1 MEDVENTEKRVEE
14 SSNKLNSLEAE
25 VYTRALNQEVDRFI
39 EHQEK
44 IINKFL
50 TAINVGII
58 SITTLMVVWEI
69 LYMLVKGLQM

>member
-50 TAINVGII
+50 TAINVGMI

>member
-1 MEDVENTEKRVEE
+1 MEDTEKRVEE

-50 TAINVGII
+50 TAINVGMI
-58 SITTLMVVWEI
+58 SITTLIVVWI
-69 LYMLVKGLQM
+69 VLYMVIKGLQM

>member
-1 MEDVENTEKRVEE
+1 MKDVEKKFEE

-44 IINKFL
+44 IIGKFL
-50 TAINVGII
+50 TAINVGMI

-69 LYMLVKGLQM
+69 FYMLIKGLQM

>member
-1 MEDVENTEKRVEE
+1 MEDTEKKVEE

-39 EHQEK
+39 AHQEK
-44 IINKFL
+44 IIGKFL
-50 TAINVGII
+50 TAINVGMI
-58 SITTLMVVWEI
+58 SITTLIAAWEI

>member
-1 MEDVENTEKRVEE
+1 MEDVEKKVEE

-50 TAINVGII
+50 TAINVGMI
-58 SITTLMVVWEI
+58 SITTLVVAWEI
-69 LYMLVKGLQM
+69 LYMFIKGLQM

>member
-1 MEDVENTEKRVEE
+1 MEDTEKRVEE

-50 TAINVGII
+50 TAINVGMI
-58 SITTLMVVWEI
+58 SITTLVVAWEI
-69 LYMLVKGLQM
+69 LYMFVKGLKM

>member
-1 MEDVENTEKRVEE
+1 MEDTEKRVEE

-44 IINKFL
+44 IINKSL
-50 TAINVGII
+50 TAINVGMI
-58 SITTLMVVWEI
+58 SVTTLIAAWEI
-69 LYMLVKGLQM
+69 LYMLIKGLQM

>member
-1 MEDVENTEKRVEE
+1 MEDTEKKVEE

-50 TAINVGII
+50 TAINVGMI
-58 SITTLMVVWEI
+58 SITTLIAAWEI
-69 LYMLVKGLQM
+69 LYMLIKGLQM

>member
-1 MEDVENTEKRVEE
+1 MEDIEKKEKRVKE

-44 IINKFL
+44 IIGKFL
-50 TAINVGII
+50 TAINVGMI

>member
-39 EHQEK
+39 AHQEK
-44 IINKFL
+44 IIGKFL
-50 TAINVGII
+50 TAINVGMI
-58 SITTLMVVWEI
+58 SVTTLVAAWEI

>member
-1 MEDVENTEKRVEE
+1 MEDTEKREKRVEE

-44 IINKFL
+44 IIGKFL
-50 TAINVGII
+50 TAINVGMI
-58 SITTLMVVWEI
+58 SITTLMVAWEI

>member
-1 MEDVENTEKRVEE
+1 MEDAEKREKRVEE

-44 IINKFL
+44 IIGKFL
-50 TAINVGII
+50 TAINVGMI
-58 SITTLMVVWEI
+58 SITTLMVAWMV
-69 LYMLVKGLQM
+69 LYMLIKGLQM

>member
-1 MEDVENTEKRVEE
+1 MEDTKNTEKRVEE

-44 IINKFL
+44 IIDKFL
-50 TAINVGII
+50 TAINVGMI
-58 SITTLMVVWEI
+58 SITTLVVAWEI
-69 LYMLVKGLQM
+69 VYMLIKGLQR

>member
-50 TAINVGII
+50 TAINVGMI
-58 SITTLMVVWEI
+58 SITTLIAAWEI

>member
-1 MEDVENTEKRVEE
+1 MEDTEKRVEE

-44 IINKFL
+44 IIGKFL
-50 TAINVGII
+50 TAINVGMI
-58 SITTLMVVWEI
+58 SITTLIAAWEI
-69 LYMLVKGLQM
+69 LYIMLVKGLQM

>member
-1 MEDVENTEKRVEE
+1 MEDTEKRSEE

-39 EHQEK
+39 AHQEK

-50 TAINVGII
+50 TAINVGMI
-58 SITTLMVVWEI
+58 SITTLIAAWIV
-69 LYMLVKGLQM
+69 LYMVIKGFQM

>member
-1 MEDVENTEKRVEE
+1 MEDTEKRVEE

-44 IINKFL
+44 IIGKFL
-50 TAINVGII
+50 TAINVGMI
-58 SITTLMVVWEI
+58 SITTLIAAWEI

>member
-1 MEDVENTEKRVEE
+1 MENTEKRVEE

-39 EHQEK
+39 AHQEK

-50 TAINVGII
+50 TAINVGMI
-58 SITTLMVVWEI
+58 SIATLVVAWEI
-69 LYMLVKGLQM
+69 LYMMLVQTTIN

>member
-1 MEDVENTEKRVEE
+1 MEDIEKKEKRVKE

-44 IINKFL
+44 IIGKFL
-50 TAINVGII
+50 TAINVGMI

-69 LYMLVKGLQM
+69 LYMLIKGLQM

>member
-1 MEDVENTEKRVEE
+1 MEDVEKRSEE

-44 IINKFL
+44 IIGKFL
-50 TAINVGII
+50 TSINVGMI
-58 SITTLMVVWEI
+58 SITTLVVAWEI

>member
-1 MEDVENTEKRVEE
+1 MEDTEKREKRVEE
-14 SSNKLNSLEAE
+14 SSSKLNSLEAE

-39 EHQEK
+39 AHQEK

-50 TAINVGII
+50 TAINVGMI
-58 SITTLMVVWEI
+58 SITTLIAAWEI

>member
-1 MEDVENTEKRVEE
+1 MEDTEKRVEE

-50 TAINVGII
+50 TAINVGMI
-58 SITTLMVVWEI
+58 SITTLVVAWEI
-69 LYMLVKGLQM
+69 LYFMLIKGLQM

>member
-1 MEDVENTEKRVEE
+1 MEDTEKKVEE

-39 EHQEK
+39 AHQEK

-50 TAINVGII
+50 TAINVGMI
-58 SITTLMVVWEI
+58 SITTLVVAWEV
-69 LYMLVKGLQM
+69 LYMIIKGLQM

>member
-1 MEDVENTEKRVEE
+1 MEDTENTEKRVEE

-50 TAINVGII
+50 TAINVGMI
-58 SITTLMVVWEI
+58 SITTLIAAWIV
-69 LYMLVKGLQM
+69 LYMVIKGFQM

>member
-1 MEDVENTEKRVEE
+1 MEDTEKKFEE

-39 EHQEK
+39 AHQEK

-50 TAINVGII
+50 TAINVGMI
-58 SITTLMVVWEI
+58 SITTLVVAWEI
-69 LYMLVKGLQM
+69 LYMIIKGLQM